1 MILLKPLKNNMKKK
15 GKIKTEKQ
23 EKKDSEWVQGNT
35 APNHNEIKFAWQV
48 NPKNLVVSRPK
59 K

>member
-1 MILLKPLKNNMKKK
+1 MKKK
-15 GKIKTEKQ
+15 GKIITEEQ
-23 EKKDSEWVQGNT
+23 EKKDQEWVQDNS

-59 K
+59 N